1 MMLVATV
8 AGCSTDAPSREA
20 QQFEVVF
27 RTVAENERPLPGA
40 AVSVNQ
46 KALGVTN
53 EQGRLAVRI
62 PGAEG
67 QTLQVG
73 IECPKGYALAQP
85 ASPLKLTRLR
95 ALGGSAAEPSVHSS
109 TCVKQAREVA
119 VVVRAG
125 KGPGIPVLVNGV
137 ERAITDPNGYA
148 HAVMQVDR
156 NASSLRVDLDTS
168 ASPELLPRSP
178 SRAFELSRQ
187 DAILVIDQSFTKAA
201 APARPRSAPAPRRH
215 IPQRLN

>member
-1 MMLVATV
+1 MLVTAA
-8 AGCSTDAPSREA
+8 AGCSTNTPSRQS
-20 QQFEVVF
+20 QQFDVMF
-27 RTVAENERPLPGA
+27 RTVTENERPLAGA
-40 AVSVNQ
+40 AISVNQ
-46 KALGVTN
+46 NAIGVTN
-53 EQGRLAVRI
+53 EQGGLAVRI
-62 PGAEG
+62 PGEEG

-73 IECPKGYALAQP
+73 IQCPKGYALPQP
-85 ASPLKLTRLR
+85 AAPLKLTRVR
-95 ALGGSAAEPSVHSS
+95 ALGGAAAEPSVHSS

-125 KGPGIPVLVNGV
+125 KGPGIPVLVNGA